1 MSLKNVQVT
10 PPLRFVAL
18 SLGIYD
24 RFKLQLPAGYSVRHN
39 GPLRLAD
46 SEPEPD
52 VAIVRGSDSDFLDR
66 HPATA
71 ALVVEVAISSV
82 ALDRENAGLYAEAG
96 VEEHWII
103 MPREQQ
109 IEVYRKPE
117 AGTYRDVLVVRE
129 GTLECVG
136 IPGVTVVLADIFG

>member
-1 MSLKNVQVT
+1 M
-10 PPLRFVAL
+10 

-24 RFKLQLPAGYSVRHN
+24 RFKLQLPAGYSVRHK

-46 SEPEPD
+46 SEPEPY
-52 VAIVRGSDSDFLDR
+52 VVIVRGSDSDFLDR
-66 HPATA
+66 HPTTA
-71 ALVVEVAISSV
+71 ALVAISSV

-96 VEEHWII
+96 VEEYWIV